1 MQEGECMRNGYKF
14 RLYPNPEQEQI
25 LLQWIG
31 CQRLIY
37 NAKVQE
43 DRYFRRFS
51 QRMVG
56 TAGEE
61 IPVDQQYSQFI
72 TERTAF
78 LRQVPSQILRNGAT
92 TFANAYTRFFKK
104 LGGRPKLHKKSG
116 RQAVWI
122 AQELCGSFS
131 AGFSGAV
138 ACRSVRSVL

>member
-1 MQEGECMRNGYKF
+1 MLDGYQF

-43 DRYFRRFS
+43 DRYFRRIAR
-51 QRMVG
+51 RMVG
-56 TAGEE
+56 AAGEP

-72 TERTAF
+72 TDKTPF
-78 LRQVPSQILRNGAT
+78 LKQVPSQILRNGAVK
-92 TFANAYTRFFKK
+92 FRQAYQRFFKK
-104 LGGRPKLHKKSG
+104 LGSRPKIKKKSG

-122 AQELCGSFS
+122 TDES
-131 AGFSGAV
+131 
-138 ACRSVRSVL
+138 